1 MVAQYPALEDTFRA
15 NAATYSDELD
25 TIHQGFEAAFGTNGT
40 CENNLVVANHNAY
53 SYMAQRYDINFVTV
67 HGLDPEG
74 EPSAE
79 DIQEV
84 VEEIEE
90 EGLTLL
96 FIEEYTDRDA
106 VQSIVQQTV
115 SDDLPN
121 GISVEYLYTMELPPT
136 DSSEDYISL
145 MNANLANLK
154 TGLSC

>member
-1 MVAQYPALEDTFRA
+1 MVVQYPELEETFRA
-15 NAATYSDELD
+15 NAASYSDELD
-25 TIHQGFEAAFGTNGT
+25 SIHQGFEGAFGANGI

-53 SYMAQRYDINFVTV
+53 SYMGQRYDINFVTV

-74 EPSAE
+74 EPSAA
-79 DIQEV
+79 DIEEV

-90 EGLTLL
+90 EGLTVL
-96 FIEEYTDRDA
+96 FVEEYTDRDA

-121 GISVEYLYTMELPPT
+121 GISVEYLYTMELPPIDST
-136 DSSEDYISL
+136 DDYISL